1 MHTGYT
7 VCIFFIRWSQ
17 QSVDT
22 LVIQNLVILG
32 GGTAGWMAAAAFSKI
47 FRADKLHIRLIE
59 SDEIGTIGVG
69 ESTIPAIR
77 DFNRLLEIDEKEF
90 IRETMAIPKL
100 AIKFSDWGRIGEEY
114 FHPFGQVGH
123 DINAVDFHQYWLS
136 LRHEND
142 IAEFSRYS
150 VAAEAAEQ
158 GRFSF
163 PSQDS
168 NFWSSTFSYAF
179 HFDAGLYAAYLR
191 KYAQARGVER
201 IEGKYLNAD
210 RNPDSGDIVRLHLAS
225 GIVIAADFFI
235 DATGFRALLLDGVLQ
250 SPYESWSQWLKCDS
264 AIAVPSASKKTLKAF
279 THATAHSA
287 GWRWRIPLQHRVGNG
302 SVYSSEYMS
311 REDALDDLLVNL
323 ESEPLVEPRHLS
335 FMPGKR
341 QQQWKNNCVSIGL
354 SGGFLE
360 PLESTSIYLIQFGI
374 QKLIEYFPVSP
385 DFSLAQQEF
394 NRQLSTEYLRIRDFI
409 IMHYAENQRDD
420 SVFWQDCRNMPLPEG
435 LAYRQFMF
443 GRAGIV
449 DPTQYGV
456 YASVCLGQNLIPE
469 FYDARVN
476 AIPLPDRKTILK
488 EIKREQESF
497 ISKFPRLEDWLR
509 NLGANAGAME
519 NE

>member
-1 MHTGYT
+1 VH
-7 VCIFFIRWSQ
+7 FFYLSIQ
-17 QSVDT
+17 QSVDIV
-22 LVIQNLVILG
+22 VIQNLVILG
-32 GGTAGWMAAAAFSKI
+32 GGTAGWMAAAAFSQI
-47 FRADKLHIRLIE
+47 FRADKLNIRLIE

-77 DFNRLLEIDEKEF
+77 DFNRLLGIDEQEF
-90 IRETMAIPKL
+90 IRETMATPKL
-100 AIKFSDWGRIGEEY
+100 AIKFSDWGRIGDHY
-114 FHPFGQVGH
+114 YHPFGQVGH

-136 LRHEND
+136 LRHETD

-163 PSQDS
+163 PSQSS

-201 IEGKYLNAD
+201 IEGKYLGAD
-210 RNPDSGDIVRLHLAS
+210 RNPDTGDIVRLHLAS
-225 GIVIAADFFI
+225 GTSVEADFFI
-235 DATGFRALLLDGVLQ
+235 DATGFRALLLNGVLD
-250 SPYESWSQWLKCDS
+250 SPYESWKEWLKCDS
-264 AIAVPSASKKTLKAF
+264 AIAAPCATNKPLKAF

-302 SVYSSEYMS
+302 SVYSSEYIS
-311 REDALDDLLVNL
+311 REKALEDFLLNL
-323 ESEPLVEPRHLS
+323 ESEPLAEPRYYS

-341 QQQWKNNCVSIGL
+341 REQWKNNCVSIGL
-354 SGGFLE
+354 AGGFLE

-374 QKLIEYFPVSP
+374 QKLIEYFPVAAN
-385 DFSLAQQEF
+385 FSLAQSEF
-394 NRQLSTEYLRIRDFI
+394 NAQLSKEYLRIRDFI

-420 SVFWQDCRNMPLPEG
+420 SVFWQDCRNMSLPEG
-435 LAYRQFMF
+435 LAYRQAIF
-443 GRAGIV
+443 RTAGIV

-476 AIPLPDRKTILK
+476 AIALAERKKILQD
-488 EIKREQESF
+488 IKREQEAF
-497 ISKFPRLEDWLR
+497 ISTFPRLESWLQ
-509 NLGANAGAME
+509 NLGANSGAIVK
-519 NE
+519 